1 MADTDSDSASST
13 VVSAP
18 SIIIAKYLRDNME
31 IAADL
36 QRVLLILFKGEK
48 HTAAD
53 WAAIIATRLAKPA
66 V

>member
-1 MADTDSDSASST
+1 MADTDSDSGNST

-18 SIIIAKYLRDNME
+18 AIIIDKYLRDNTA

-36 QRVLLILFKGEK
+36 QRVLKILFKGER

-53 WAAIIATRLAKPA
+53 WATIIATRLAKPA

>member
-1 MADTDSDSASST
+1 

-18 SIIIAKYLRDNME
+18 SIIIDKYLRDNTA

-36 QRVLLILFKGEK
+36 QRVLKIIFKSER
-48 HTAAD
+48 HTSAD